1 MPTNPTLAVLTYSGL
16 AWLCA
21 GLGAIPVAI
30 RARLPISW
38 LGWANAVA
46 AGLMLGVA
54 YVLIAAG
61 LTRTPA
67 LGAAGAALGI
77 GFLFWT
83 HGVAGTHDLDLDR
96 LGDTAPDYG
105 YQIVLVNTLHT
116 APEGIAIGVAMMLSP
131 SLGVFSALAIAVHNV
146 PEVAVLAAVLH
157 SRGLTLARAVGAAAA
172 TRVSQVLFA
181 VSTLAV
187 ASAAPVVLPWALG
200 AAVGALLYLIMA
212 ELLPHCYRQAGHTS
226 IALVTL
232 LAMGMVVLLVG
243 MP

>member
-1 MPTNPTLAVLTYSGL
+1 MPSDPTLAVLTYSGL
-16 AWLCA
+16 ALLCA
-21 GLGAIPVAI
+21 GLGAFPVAL
-30 RARLPISW
+30 RARLPSSW

-67 LGAAGAALGI
+67 LGAAGAVVGMAVL
-77 GFLFWT
+77 FLT
-83 HGVAGTHDLDLDR
+83 HGVAGTHDLDLNR
-96 LGDTAPDYG
+96 LGETAPDYG
-105 YQIVLVNTLHT
+105 YQITLVNTVHA
-116 APEGIAIGVAMMLSP
+116 APEGIAIGVAMILSP
-131 SLGVFSALAIAVHNV
+131 SLGGFTALAIAVHNV

-157 SRGLTLARAVGAAAA
+157 SRGLTLARAVGAAMA
-172 TRVSQVLFA
+172 TRVSQILFA
-181 VSTLAV
+181 VTTFAV
-187 ASAAPVVLPWALG
+187 ATAAPAVLPWALG
-200 AAVGALLYLIMA
+200 LAVGALLYLILA

-226 IALVTL
+226 IALVAL

>member
-1 MPTNPTLAVLTYSGL
+1 MLTDPTLAVLSYSGL
-16 AWLCA
+16 ALLCA
-21 GLGAIPVAI
+21 GLGAIPVAL
-30 RARLPISW
+30 RAQLPGSW

-67 LGAAGAALGI
+67 LGAAGAVLGI

-83 HGVAGTHDLDLDR
+83 HGVAGTHDLDLNR
-96 LGDTAPDYG
+96 LGETAPDYG
-105 YQIVLVNTLHT
+105 YQITLVNTLHT

-131 SLGVFSALAIAVHNV
+131 SLGGFTALAIAVHNV

-157 SRGLTLARAVGAAAA
+157 SRGLTLARAVGAATA
-172 TRVSQVLFA
+172 TRVSQILFA
-181 VSTLAV
+181 VTTFAV
-187 ASAAPVVLPWALG
+187 ATAAPAVLPWALG
-200 AAVGALLYLIMA
+200 LAVGALLYLIMA

-226 IALVTL
+226 IALVAL

-243 MP
+243 ML

>member
-1 MPTNPTLAVLTYSGL
+1 MLTDPTLAVLSYSGL
-16 AWLCA
+16 ALLCA
-21 GLGAIPVAI
+21 GLGAIPVAL
-30 RARLPISW
+30 RAQLPGSW

-67 LGAAGAALGI
+67 VGAAGAVLGI

-83 HGVAGTHDLDLDR
+83 HGVAGTHDLDLNR
-96 LGDTAPDYG
+96 LGETAPDYG
-105 YQIVLVNTLHT
+105 YQITLVNTLHT

-131 SLGVFSALAIAVHNV
+131 SLGGFTALAIAVHNV

-157 SRGLTLARAVGAAAA
+157 SRGLTLARAVGAATA
-172 TRVSQVLFA
+172 TRVSQILFA
-181 VSTLAV
+181 VTTFAV
-187 ASAAPVVLPWALG
+187 ATAAPALLPWALG
-200 AAVGALLYLIMA
+200 LAVGALLYLIMA

-226 IALVTL
+226 IALVAL

-243 MP
+243 ML

>member
-1 MPTNPTLAVLTYSGL
+1 MPTDPTLAVLTYSGL
-16 AWLCA
+16 ALLCA
-21 GLGAIPVAI
+21 GLGAIPVAL
-30 RARLPISW
+30 RARLPGSW

-54 YVLIAAG
+54 YALISAG

-67 LGAAGAALGI
+67 LGAAGAVAGI
-77 GFLFWT
+77 AFLFLT
-83 HGVAGTHDLDLDR
+83 HGLAGTRDLDLNR
-96 LGDTAPDYG
+96 MGESAPDYG
-105 YQIVLVNTLHT
+105 YQIALVNTLHT

-131 SLGVFSALAIAVHNV
+131 SLGGFTALAIAVHNV

-157 SRGLTLARAVGAAAA
+157 SRGLTLALAVGAATA
-172 TRVSQVLFA
+172 TRVSQILFA
-181 VSTLAV
+181 VTTFAV
-187 ASAAPVVLPWALG
+187 ATAAPAVLPWALG
-200 AAVGALLYLIMA
+200 LAVGALLYLIFA

-226 IALVTL
+226 IALVAL